1 MNVLQ
6 KIGKFEAIALIV
18 MISMNQ
24 IFLNLSNIVIVN
36 TGSSAWINVIII
48 SIVAILFCLL
58 ISKLFKPF
66 PAHDIVDISEYLG
79 KKILK
84 TIVGILYILFFIF
97 ISSVILRYLTNSLK
111 LIYFEKSPLTFLLIL
126 FLIPVIFAVRLGIK
140 PISRVNLIFIPIVL
154 ISMLIILF
162 STAKDFVPQ
171 RIFPILG
178 FGANETFLIGLNN
191 IFTFSAFAYLYF
203 LIPLLKNPDDFKK
216 VALSSIIISAIYI
229 FLSVICLIM
238 MFPFIAFTDEILS
251 IYLLTRLIEFGKFF
265 QRVDAIFI
273 LIWILSAFSFLSIT
287 IEFANRILK
296 KLLNLKTHKEMAY
309 SICAI
314 IFSLAL
320 AFANFST
327 IKFIQNELLRYF
339 VIALVFIISLIIL
352 VLANLKLKKEKLT

>member
-229 FLSVICLIM
+229 FLSIICLIM
-238 MFPFIAFTDEILS
+238 MFPFIAFTDEMLS

>member
-6 KIGKFEAIALIV
+6 KIGKFEAIALIIMV
-18 MISMNQ
+18 SMNQ
-24 IFLNLSNIVIVN
+24 IFLNLSNIIIVN
-36 TGSSAWINVIII
+36 TGTSAWINVIVI
-48 SIVAILFCLL
+48 SIVAFLFCLL

-66 PAHDIVDISEYLG
+66 PAHDIVDVSEYLG
-79 KKILK
+79 KKTLK
-84 TIVGILYILFFIF
+84 TIIGLLYILFFIF
-97 ISSVILRYLTNSLK
+97 ISAIILRYLTNSLK

-126 FLIPVIFAVRLGIK
+126 FLIPVVFAVRLGIK

-162 STAKDFVPQ
+162 STVSDFVPQ

-203 LIPLLKNPDDFKK
+203 LIPLLKNPEDFKK
-216 VALSSIIISAIYI
+216 VALSSIIISAVYI

-238 MFPFIAFTDEILS
+238 MFPFISFTDEMLS

-265 QRVDAIFI
+265 QRVDAIFV
-273 LIWILSAFSFLSIT
+273 LIWILSGFSFLSIT
-287 IEFANRILK
+287 IEFINRIFK
-296 KLLNLKTHKEMAY
+296 KLINLKTHKEMAY

-314 IFSLAL
+314 IFSISL
-320 AFANFST
+320 AFGNLAQ
-327 IKFIQNELLRYF
+327 IKYIQNIILKYF
-339 VIALVFIISLIIL
+339 VLLLVFLISLIIL
-352 VLANLKLKKEKLT
+352 VLANLKLKKEKIT

>member
-6 KIGKFEAIALIV
+6 KIGKLEAIALIV
-18 MISMNQ
+18 MVSMNQ
-24 IFLNLSNIVIVN
+24 IFLNLSNIIIVN
-36 TGSSAWINVIII
+36 TGTSAWINVIVI
-48 SIVAILFCLL
+48 SAVAILFCLL
-58 ISKLFKPF
+58 ITKLFKPF

-79 KKILK
+79 KKTLK
-84 TIVGILYILFFIF
+84 TIIGILYILFFIF
-97 ISSVILRYLTNSLK
+97 ISAVVLRYLTNSLK

-126 FLIPVIFAVRLGIK
+126 FLIPVVFAVRLGIK

-154 ISMLIILF
+154 ISIIIILF
-162 STAKDFVPQ
+162 STISDFVPQ

-216 VALSSIIISAIYI
+216 VALSSITISAIYI

-238 MFPFIAFTDEILS
+238 MFPFISFTDEMLS
-251 IYLLTRLIEFGKFF
+251 IYLLARLIEFGKFF
-265 QRVDAIFI
+265 QRVDAIFV
-273 LIWILSAFSFLSIT
+273 LIWILSAFSFLAIT
-287 IEFANRILK
+287 VEFANRIIK
-296 KLLNLKTHKEMAY
+296 KLVNLKTHKELAF

-320 AFANFST
+320 SLANFST
-327 IKFIQNELLRYF
+327 IKFMQTQILKYF
-339 VIALVFIISLIIL
+339 VIALVFVISLIIL
-352 VLANLKLKKEKLT
+352 ILANLKLKKEKST

>member
-6 KIGKFEAIALIV
+6 KIGKLEAIALIV
-18 MISMNQ
+18 MVSMNQ
-24 IFLNLSNIVIVN
+24 IFLNLSNIIIVN
-36 TGSSAWINVIII
+36 TGSSAWINVIVI
-48 SIVAILFCLL
+48 STVSILFCLL
-58 ISKLFKPF
+58 IIKLFKPF
-66 PAHDIVDISEYLG
+66 PTHDIVDVSEYLG
-79 KKILK
+79 NKILK
-84 TIVGILYILFFIF
+84 TIVGILYISFFIF

-140 PISRVNLIFIPIVL
+140 PIPIVL

-162 STAKDFVPQ
+162 STVGDFVPQ

-203 LIPLLKNPDDFKK
+203 LIPLLKKPDDFKK
-216 VALSSIIISAIYI
+216 VAISSIIVSAIYI

-238 MFPFIAFTDEILS
+238 MFPFISFTDEMLS

-265 QRVDAIFI
+265 QRVDAIFV
-273 LIWILSAFSFLSIT
+273 LIWILSAFSFLAIT
-287 IEFANRILK
+287 IEFANRTLK
-296 KLLNLKTHKEMAY
+296 KLINLKTHKEIAY
-309 SICAI
+309 SMCAI

-320 AFANFST
+320 SLANFST
-327 IKFIQNELLRYF
+327 IKLMQSEILRYF
-339 VIALVFIISLIIL
+339 VIVLVFVISLIIL
-352 VLANLKLKKEKLT
+352 ILANLKLKKEKLT

>member
-6 KIGKFEAIALIV
+6 KIGKFEAIALIIIV
-18 MISMNQ
+18 SMNQ
-24 IFLNLSNIVIVN
+24 IFLNLSNIIIVN
-36 TGSSAWINVIII
+36 TGTSSWINIIVISTIA
-48 SIVAILFCLL
+48 VVFCLL

-66 PAHDIVDISEYLG
+66 PAHDIVDISEFLG
-79 KKILK
+79 KKTLK
-84 TIVGILYILFFIF
+84 YIIGILYILFFIF
-97 ISSVILRYLTNSLK
+97 ISAVVLRYLTNSLK
-111 LIYFEKSPLTFLLIL
+111 LIYFEKSPITFLLIL
-126 FLIPVIFAVRLGIK
+126 FLIPVVFALRLGIK
-140 PISRVNLIFIPIVL
+140 PISRVNLLFVPIVL
-154 ISMLIILF
+154 ISMIIIFF
-162 STAKDFVPQ
+162 STVGDFVPQ

-203 LIPLLKNPDDFKK
+203 LIPLLKNPEDFKK

-238 MFPFIAFTDEILS
+238 MFPFISFTDEMLS

-265 QRVDAIFI
+265 QRVDAIFV
-273 LIWILSAFSFLSIT
+273 LIWILSAFSFLAIT

-296 KLLNLKTHKEMAY
+296 KLLNLKTHKELSY

-327 IKFIQNELLRYF
+327 IKFMQNDVLRYF
-339 VIALVFIISLIIL
+339 VIALVFCISLIIL
-352 VLANLKLKKEKLT
+352 ILANLKLKKEKST

>member
-6 KIGKFEAIALIV
+6 KIGKLEAIALIV
-18 MISMNQ
+18 IVSMNQ
-24 IFLNLSNIVIVN
+24 IFLNLSNIIIVN
-36 TGSSAWINVIII
+36 TGSSAWINVTVI
-48 SIVAILFCLL
+48 SIFAILFCLL
-58 ISKLFKPF
+58 IVKLFKPF

-79 KKILK
+79 KNILK
-84 TIVGILYILFFIF
+84 TIVGILYILFFVF
-97 ISSVILRYLTNSLK
+97 ISAVILRYLTNSLK

-126 FLIPVIFAVRLGIK
+126 FLIPVAFALRLGLK

-154 ISMLIILF
+154 ISMIIILF
-162 STAKDFVPQ
+162 STVSDFVPQ

-238 MFPFIAFTDEILS
+238 MFPFISFTDEMLS
-251 IYLLTRLIEFGKFF
+251 IYLLTRLIEFGKVF
-265 QRVDAIFI
+265 QRVDAIFV
-273 LIWILSAFSFLSIT
+273 LIWILSAFSFLAIT

-296 KLLNLKTHKEMAY
+296 KLVNLKTHKELAY
-309 SICAI
+309 SMCAI

-320 AFANFST
+320 CFANLST
-327 IKFIQNELLRYF
+327 IKFIQNVLLRYF
-339 VIALVFIISLIIL
+339 VIALIFGISLIIL
-352 VLANLKLKKEKLT
+352 ILANFKLKKEKST

>member
-229 FLSVICLIM
+229 FLSIICLIM
-238 MFPFIAFTDEILS
+238 MFPFIAFTDEMLS

-339 VIALVFIISLIIL
+339 VIALVFVISLIIL

>member
-126 FLIPVIFAVRLGIK
+126 FLIPVVFAVRLGIK

-162 STAKDFVPQ
+162 STSKDFVPQ

-229 FLSVICLIM
+229 FLSIICLIM
-238 MFPFIAFTDEILS
+238 MFPFIAFTDEMLS

>member
-6 KIGKFEAIALIV
+6 KIGKLEAIALIV

-24 IFLNLSNIVIVN
+24 IFLNLSNIIIVN
-36 TGSSAWINVIII
+36 VGSSAWINVIVI
-48 SIVAILFCLL
+48 SIAAILFCLL
-58 ISKLFKPF
+58 INKLFKPF
-66 PAHDIVDISEYLG
+66 PAHDIVDVSEYLG
-79 KKILK
+79 KKTLK
-84 TIVGILYILFFIF
+84 TIIGLLYILFFIF
-97 ISSVILRYLTNSLK
+97 ISAIILRYLTNSLK

-126 FLIPVIFAVRLGIK
+126 FLIPVVFALRLGIK
-140 PISRVNLIFIPIVL
+140 PISRVNLIFIPVVL

-162 STAKDFVPQ
+162 STVKDFVPQ

-178 FGANETFLIGLNN
+178 FGANETFITGLNN

-203 LIPLLKNPDDFKK
+203 LIPLLKNPEDFKK
-216 VALSSIIISAIYI
+216 VAISSIIISAVYI

-238 MFPFIAFTDEILS
+238 MFPFISFTDEMLS

-265 QRVDAIFI
+265 QRVDAIFV

-287 IEFANRILK
+287 IEFSNRILK
-296 KLLNLKTHKEMAY
+296 KLVNLKTHKEIAY

-320 AFANFST
+320 SFANLST
-327 IKFIQNELLRYF
+327 IKFMQNEILRYF
-339 VIALVFIISLIIL
+339 VITLVFVISLIIL
-352 VLANLKLKKEKLT
+352 ILANLKLKKEKST

>member
-6 KIGKFEAIALIV
+6 KIGKLEAIALIV

-24 IFLNLSNIVIVN
+24 IFLNLSNIMIVN
-36 TGSSAWINVIII
+36 VGSSAWINVIVI
-48 SIVAILFCLL
+48 SLVAILFCLL

-66 PAHDIVDISEYLG
+66 PTHDIVDVSEYLG
-79 KKILK
+79 KKTLK
-84 TIVGILYILFFIF
+84 TIIGILYILFFIF
-97 ISSVILRYLTNSLK
+97 ISAIILRYLTNSLK
-111 LIYFEKSPLTFLLIL
+111 LIYFEKSPLVFLLIL
-126 FLIPVIFAVRLGIK
+126 FLIPVVFAVRLGIK
-140 PISRVNLIFIPIVL
+140 PISRVNLMLIPIVL
-154 ISMLIILF
+154 ISMIIILF
-162 STAKDFVPQ
+162 STVKDFVPQ

-203 LIPLLKNPDDFKK
+203 LIPLLKNPEDFKK

-238 MFPFIAFTDEILS
+238 MFPFISFTDEMLS

-265 QRVDAIFI
+265 QRVDAIFV
-273 LIWILSAFSFLSIT
+273 LIWILSAFSFLAIT

-296 KLLNLKTHKEMAY
+296 KLAKLKTHKEMAY
-309 SICAI
+309 SISAI

-320 AFANFST
+320 AFGNLAEFKYMQT
-327 IKFIQNELLRYF
+327 IVLRYF
-339 VIALVFIISLIIL
+339 VIILVFVISLIIL
-352 VLANLKLKKEKLT
+352 MLANLKLKKEKST

>member
-6 KIGKFEAIALIV
+6 KIGKLEAIALII

-24 IFLNLSNIVIVN
+24 IFLNLSNTIIVN
-36 TGSSAWINVIII
+36 VGSSAWINVIVI

-66 PAHDIVDISEYLG
+66 PTQDIIDVSEYLG
-79 KKILK
+79 NKLLK
-84 TIVGILYILFFIF
+84 TIIGILYILFFVF

-111 LIYFEKSPLTFLLIL
+111 LIYFERSPLVFLLIL
-126 FLIPVIFAVRLGIK
+126 FLIPVVFATRLGIK
-140 PISRVNLIFIPIVL
+140 PISRVNLMFIPIVL
-154 ISMLIILF
+154 ISMIIILF
-162 STAKDFVPQ
+162 STLKDFVPQ

-203 LIPLLKNPDDFKK
+203 LIPLLKKPEDFKK
-216 VALSSIIISAIYI
+216 VAVSSIIISAIYI

-238 MFPFIAFTDEILS
+238 MFPFISFTDEMLS

-265 QRVDAIFI
+265 QRVDAIFV
-273 LIWILSAFSFLSIT
+273 LIWILSAFSFLAIT
-287 IEFANRILK
+287 IEFINRILK
-296 KLLNLKTHKEMAY
+296 KLAKLKTHKEMAY
-309 SICAI
+309 SISAI

-320 AFANFST
+320 AFGNLADM
-327 IKFIQNELLRYF
+327 KHMQNVMLRYF
-339 VIALVFIISLIIL
+339 VIILVFVISLIVLI
-352 VLANLKLKKEKLT
+352 LANLKLKKEKST